1 MALCLLTSDS
11 VCSQVLILF
20 LSSPRSGTTRFG
32 EILRTLNVRFFEEPF
47 NPGAY
52 SGLGFY
58 SDLFT
63 LSAEGRRLACH
74 PGLAADLV
82 PSPVA
87 GFARRKSARLL
98 LKTSVKLESMA
109 SRHLAWSFLK
119 PTSLSLRR
127 LSHEAIPPVN
137 PFRMEGVPRKIAELL
152 HASEHTYVLEIFPT
166 HLDSEE
172 DLEFLCG
179 TYPSMILQRRLIDS
193 YVSFVKAKGVKV
205 WHDADTTSK
214 QVSIDAPSF
223 VAYCKRMTRWY
234 ERYIRYR
241 NVYFDSLPD
250 EDPLNAARHA
260 VLNYEEWGCYGNQQ
274 QPREVFLLLGQ
285 MGFKD
290 FIKPPVASVGE
301 GSMRQDRSQDW
312 STKIL
317 NPELLQKNLEDIS
330 SAHLLLESPLPTD
343 ARHGSR

>member
-1 MALCLLTSDS
+1 
-11 VCSQVLILF
+11 
-20 LSSPRSGTTRFG
+20 
-32 EILRTLNVRFFEEPF
+32 
-47 NPGAY
+47 
-52 SGLGFY
+52 
-58 SDLFT
+58 
-63 LSAEGRRLACH
+63 
-74 PGLAADLV
+74 
-82 PSPVA
+82 VA

-137 PFRMEGVPRKIAELL
+137 PFRMDGVPRKIAELL

-179 TYPSMILQRRLIDS
+179 TYPSMILQRRMIDS
-193 YVSFVKAKGVKV
+193 YVSLVKAKGVKV

-290 FIKPPVASVGE
+290 FIKPPVASVG
-301 GSMRQDRSQDW
+301 
-312 STKIL
+312 
-317 NPELLQKNLEDIS
+317 
-330 SAHLLLESPLPTD
+330 
-343 ARHGSR
+343 